1 MLKEIL
7 SISGR
12 PGLFKLLT
20 HTKSSIIVED
30 LQTQRRTPAYASD
43 RVVSL
48 GDISI
53 YTTTEEAPLRKIL
66 QTLHDKYEGQP
77 VNLKSLSDKEA
88 YFDFFAE
95 ILPEYD
101 RQRVHDNDIKKILRW
116 YNILVE
122 TGHTDFSAPEPEAET
137 EERDDEAT
145 EAPAEE

>member
-12 PGLFKLLT
+12 PGLYKLLT
-20 HTKSSIIVED
+20 HTKNSILVED
-30 LQTQRRTPAYASD
+30 LQTKRRMPAYASD

-53 YTTTEEAPLRKIL
+53 YTKSEEVPLRIIL
-66 QTLHDKYEGQP
+66 QTLLDKYEAAP
-77 VNLKSLSDKEA
+77 IDLKSLDGKAA
-88 YFDFFAE
+88 YFEFFAE
-95 ILPEYD
+95 VLPEYD

-122 TGHTDFSAPEPEAET
+122 TNNTDFSAPESKESAE
-137 EERDDEAT
+137 EEK
-145 EAPAEE
+145 PAEGAAEA